1 MSSLMLCIL
10 LSRHLRFL
18 VKSADELIKRPPSLT
33 SLQNDASTTK
43 AVVRAIQD
51 ELTSAKQQQN
61 LVQAQQAEEKDGQ
74 LNEKYI
80 YILIF

>member
-1 MSSLMLCIL
+1 MLCIL

-18 VKSADELIKRPPSLT
+18 VKSSDELINRPPSLT
-33 SLQNDASTTK
+33 SLQNDASATK

-74 LNEKYI
+74 LNEKYT
-80 YILIF
+80 YIF